1 MYFSGEPSSHLFHE
15 EEYTK
20 QGKGANRKYPDS
32 EYGKRANEP
41 NGTDTD
47 RGKCKSQRL
56 RKNLPTV
63 ARPHS

>member
-56 RKNLPTV
+56 
-63 ARPHS
+63 